1 MAIVKSKRLYLDRI
15 EASAMLGVSTRTF
28 AQYTNPTA
36 FYPVVEEAF
45 TENRKAYYLIDDIF
59 AFWFAHY
66 TKPPACL
73 REIWDTTMGR
83 VKEEAKREF
92 VEEVQKNPIEE
103 GELPPAR
110 VEYLR
115 SLADLELRRE
125 RVKAERIKREQLEGK
140 LVTPEDAD
148 GAMAEQMAIFLT
160 FYRQDKQ
167 QLPSMLE
174 HRSANDIRKML
185 DSHYAKRI
193 NLTREIFKRAMR
205 RISALVAKRLTKDSE
220 EAHTILD
227 KLYEWLNVKTAE
239 KSGDNAA
246 DAHHQS
252 TQMTPEPAIKESVH
266 KIDKTIKGQ
275 TRRRKLGKSPENN
288 AK

>member
-1 MAIVKSKRLYLDRI
+1 
-15 EASAMLGVSTRTF
+15 MLGVSTRTF

-45 TENRKAYYLIDDIF
+45 VENRKAYYLIDDIF

-73 REIWDTTMGR
+73 RDIWDATMGR

-92 VEEVQKNPIEE
+92 VEEVKKNPIEE

-115 SLADLELRRE
+115 ALADLELRRE

-140 LVTPEDAD
+140 LVAPEDAD

-174 HRSANDIRKML
+174 HRSANDIRKIL
-185 DSHYAKRI
+185 DSHYAKRV

-205 RISALVAKRLTKDSE
+205 RISALVAKRLTKESE
-220 EAHTILD
+220 EAHTVLD
-227 KLYEWLNVKTAE
+227 KLYAWLNVKTPE
-239 KSGDNAA
+239 KSGDDTA
-246 DAHHQS
+246 DDADDLPVPTIS
-252 TQMTPEPAIKESVH
+252 TPTPAVKESVH
-266 KIDKTIKGQ
+266 KTDKTIKGQ
-275 TRRRKLGKSPENN
+275 TRRRKLGKQRGGDRD
-288 AK
+288 